1 MINLTFQEL
10 ISSTYSNSTY
20 INSTM
25 NIPKYFPITNHILLS
40 LEEWRDDNRQVR
52 REFDL
57 GRWKCSS
64 FKKYPA
70 NNGKHNSDGD
80 DRTRDIT
87 QSIIAREGE

>member
-1 MINLTFQEL
+1 
-10 ISSTYSNSTY
+10 
-20 INSTM
+20 M

-52 REFDL
+52 GKFDL